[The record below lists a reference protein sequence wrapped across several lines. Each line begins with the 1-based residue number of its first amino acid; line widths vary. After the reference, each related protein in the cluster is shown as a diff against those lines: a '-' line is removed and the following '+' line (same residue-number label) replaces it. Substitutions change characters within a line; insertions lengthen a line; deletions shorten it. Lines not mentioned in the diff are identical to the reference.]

1 MTTGANSRQPRSAA
15 EEGPTI
21 YKCDQLRSMLEAA
34 IRNRSKRHSTTD
46 PVKFL
51 GGYLPV
57 RTDANGKSRTKGDED
72 ENPNT
77 ARFHSF
83 CTQLARALGVTKEFI
98 VERITQGLLHDESQ
112 LRELCDHLTA
122 ASEHYKLAMSVI
134 KDEPLN
140 RPVTIRI
147 GTTNL
152 INMRVLPIVLESVRQ
167 KFRAA
172 YPDVQLRFV
181 QTIMDSDELLGTQP
195 PVGVD
200 AIVAC
205 CLDTRAGKIPATEL
219 AASMPLRCCLL
230 RQRDSES
237 RESSG
242 AICLPNW
249 EALRGTDMVAL
260 ATRHKHFDIP
270 WSTVEQVVETIEEVP
285 TLLEAHA
292 RVAASDAW
300 TLSYRE
306 LMDDVDE
313 RTLEILDLPVDLERQ
328 VPLIVAVLPSL
339 RRRKSRVAA
348 KATRHTAVE
357 KQTAL
362 KILKECLQVTLE
374 QKQKI
379 RREAEQM
386 THWLTRFPYS
396 YHVSDYS
403 PKRGDKI
410 RRVWF
415 AGRAS
420 LECTANGN
428 LSGALTIGNPNGE
441 SLYVRVFGRPIGY
454 HEGAIWHLHW
464 RGLDPREVGGTTN
477 VVATT
482 AELKDGEHLVGSWVG
497 RSSWIDG
504 DVRPSGGPF
513 ILHTRGDLTPT
524 ELRQLVTSHEEKSVP
539 DLRQLSNELV
549 PVTQRDGRHSIH

>member
-1 MTTGANSRQPRSAA
+1 
-15 EEGPTI
+15 
-21 YKCDQLRSMLEAA
+21 MLEAA
-34 IRNRSKRHSTTD
+34 IRNRSKRHASTD

-51 GGYLPV
+51 GSYLPV
-57 RTDANGKSRTKGDED
+57 RTEANGKSKSKGEED
-72 ENPNT
+72 DNPST

-98 VERITQGLLHDESQ
+98 VERITQGLLYDEAQ

-122 ASEHYKLAMSVI
+122 ASEHYDLAMSLI
-134 KDEPLN
+134 RDEPLN

-152 INMRVLPIVLESVRQ
+152 INMRVLPMVLETVRQ

-172 YPDVQLRFV
+172 FPDVQLRFV

-205 CLDTRAGKIPATEL
+205 CLDARAGKIPPAEL

-237 RESSG
+237 RETTGSV
-242 AICLPNW
+242 CLPNW

-260 ATRHKHFDIP
+260 ATRHKHFDLP
-270 WSTVEQVVETIEEVP
+270 WTEVEQFVETIEEVP

-292 RVAASDAW
+292 RVASSDAW

-313 RTLEILDLPVDLERQ
+313 RTLEVLDLPPDLHRQ
-328 VPLIVAVLPSL
+328 VPLIVAVMPQS
-339 RRRKSRVAA
+339 RRKRASRSTA
-348 KATRHTAVE
+348 KVKRESGIE
-357 KQTAL
+357 KQKGL
-362 KILKECLQVTLE
+362 EILKECLQVALQ
-374 QKQKI
+374 QKQAI
-379 RREAEQM
+379 RREAEEM
-386 THWLTRFPYS
+386 TRWLSRFPFS
-396 YHVSDYS
+396 YHVSDYA
-403 PKRGDKI
+403 PARGAEI
-410 RRVWF
+410 RRIWF

-420 LECTANGN
+420 LECTSNGN
-428 LSGALTIGNPNGE
+428 LSGALTIGNPAGE
-441 SLYVRVFGRPIGY
+441 SLHVRVFGRPIGY
-454 HEGAIWHLHW
+454 HDGSIWHLHW
-464 RGLDPREVGGTTN
+464 RGFDPREVGGTTN
-477 VVATT
+477 VVATA
-482 AELKDGEHLVGSWVG
+482 AELKEGEYLVGTWVG
-497 RSSWIDG
+497 RSSWIEEN
-504 DVRPSGGPF
+504 VRPSGGPF
-513 ILHTRGDLTPT
+513 ILHTRGNLTPA
-524 ELRQLVTSHEEKSVP
+524 ELRHLVKSHEEQSVP

-549 PVTQRDGRHSIH
+549 PIEQDDVAIQKSL